1 MSKNS
6 WYSLLLNKKLWIATQ
21 LFISII
27 RDYRNGK
34 LQEMHPAK
42 IMLIAFTCVYIIS
55 PIDILPDF
63 FLVIGWIDDLLLMYA
78 LCQFLHRELR
88 TYCEKKGWEM
98 KWSLL
103 QNELQ

>member
-6 WYSLLLNKKLWIATQ
+6 WYSLLLNKKLWIAAQ

-42 IMLIAFTCVYIIS
+42 IMLVAFTCVYIIS

-63 FLVIGWIDDLLLMYA
+63 FFIIGWIDDLLLMYA
-78 LCQFLHRELR
+78 LCKFLHRELCA
-88 TYCEKKGWEM
+88 YCVKKGWETQ
-98 KWSLL
+98 WSLL
-103 QNELQ
+103 QSQPR